1 MSAGRLPAVVFAF
14 GLCTFAIGTTEF
26 VGIGLLPEIADGVGV
41 STTSAGALISAYAVG
56 VVIGAP
62 LMIALGTRLPRRRL
76 LLALMVLF
84 VAGNTASALSL
95 GYGSLF
101 AARVVTALPHGAV
114 FGLAAVVAA
123 QLVAPQRRAAAIS
136 AIFLGL
142 TLSALAGAPLATL
155 VGQQLGWRAAFWTV
169 AGLGALGL
177 LALVV
182 TMPTV
187 PRPAGVTLRTEATV
201 MLGRPVLV
209 LLLIATIG
217 FAGVFAAIGYL
228 APILHEEAGFSDAS
242 AVWGLAVFGLGSTAG
257 NLLAPRL
264 LARVTTAAQSNVL
277 MTRVLAALVVALVAF
292 TITAHIPVFAVV
304 NVFVTGAIGFVLAAI
319 LQGQLLDAG
328 GQAPTLTSAAVHSA
342 FNAGNAL
349 GPLAGGLVINGGL
362 GYAAAPAAGAVLTAA
377 GLLVASLRRR
387 HHETAPGPSASNP
400 TAGRFR
406 P

>member
-1 MSAGRLPAVVFAF
+1 MSAGRLPPVVFAF

-26 VGIGLLPEIADGVGV
+26 IGIGLLPQIADGLAV
-41 STTSAGALISAYAVG
+41 STTSAGSLISAYAVG

-62 LMIALGTRLPRRRL
+62 LLIALGTRLPRRSL

-84 VAGNTASALSL
+84 VAGNAASALSL
-95 GYGSLF
+95 SYGALF

-169 AGLGALGL
+169 AGLGALGF
-177 LALVV
+177 LALLV

-217 FAGVFAAIGYL
+217 FAGVFAAIGFL

-242 AVWGLAVFGLGSTAG
+242 AVWGLAVFGLGSTTG

-264 LARVTTAAQSNVL
+264 LARVTTADHSNIL

-292 TITAHIPVFAVV
+292 TVTAHIPVVAVV
-304 NVFVTGAIGFVLAAI
+304 DIFVTGAIGFVFAAI
-319 LQGQLLDAG
+319 LQSQLLDAG
-328 GQAPTLTSAAVHSA
+328 GQAPTLSSAAVHSA

-349 GPLAGGLVINGGL
+349 GPLAAGLVINGGP

-377 GLLVASLRRR
+377 GLVVAGLRRR
-387 HHETAPGPSASNP
+387 HLKTATGP
-400 TAGRFR
+400 TASTPTSSSVR
-406 P
+406 